1 MPWLAIPSPHSRR
14 LPINNIYRTHMN
26 EELERYMRQLSS
38 PEDPLLTELDVE
50 SNLRV
55 VQHKMV
61 SGHIQGKFLEMLTR
75 MISPRRV
82 LEIGTFT
89 GYATLCFAAGM
100 PDDGIIDTIEIEDEL
115 EGIQSEFFSRSPHG
129 HKIRRHIGSA
139 LDVMPGLGESYDL
152 VFVDGDKREYP
163 EYFRLLMDGG
173 LVHSGSYI
181 LADNI
186 LWYGK
191 VTADVVKNSDRQ
203 TRGILEFNQMVHDD
217 PRVESVIVPLRDG
230 INLIRVL

>member
-1 MPWLAIPSPHSRR
+1 
-14 LPINNIYRTHMN
+14 
-26 EELERYMRQLSS
+26 MRNLSS
-38 PEDPLLTELDVE
+38 PEDELLAELEHE
-50 SNLRV
+50 SNMRV
-55 VQHKMV
+55 VQPQMV

-75 MISPRRV
+75 MIAPRRV

-100 PDDGIIDTIEIEDEL
+100 PEDGVVDTVELEDEL
-115 EGIQSEFFSRSPHG
+115 EGIQTEFFGRSPHG
-129 HKIRRHIGSA
+129 HKIRRHTGSA
-139 LDVMPGLGESYDL
+139 LDVVPGLGECYDL
-152 VFVDGDKREYP
+152 VFIDGDKREYP
-163 EYFRLLMDGG
+163 EYYKMLMHNG

-191 VTADVVKNSDRQ
+191 VTSENIKPSDLQ
-203 TRGILEFNQMVHDD
+203 TRGIVEFNRMVHDD
-217 PRVESVIVPLRDG
+217 PRVESVIIPLRDG